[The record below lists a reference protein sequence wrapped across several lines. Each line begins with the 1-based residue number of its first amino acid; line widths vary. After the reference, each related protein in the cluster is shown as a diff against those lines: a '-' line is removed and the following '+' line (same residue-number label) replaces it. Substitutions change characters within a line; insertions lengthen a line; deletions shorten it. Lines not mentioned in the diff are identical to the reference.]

1 MMKKVTILIFLTFT
15 SVVLAQKSTK
25 ELLQGKWQSVEDKN
39 NILWFSGNL
48 RKETADRKTWDSE
61 EFILSSKCEN
71 ESDMESLS
79 NSLKSNFISCKES
92 DLCWEIAS
100 VTSTTLNL
108 IYTAR
113 GNTLTYKRI
122 K

>member
-1 MMKKVTILIFLTFT
+1 MKKVTILIFLTFT

-25 ELLQGKWQSVEDKN
+25 DLLQGKWQSVEDKN

-61 EFILSSKCEN
+61 EFKLSSKCEN
-71 ESDMESLS
+71 ESDIESVG
-79 NSLKSNFISCKES
+79 NSVKSNFISCKES
-92 DLCWEIAS
+92 DMCWEIAS